1 MSHLFGVSIFHSFII
16 SLYHCII
23 ISFHRCFVYHS
34 VKLKKILFFLF
45 IISNLIQGQSF
56 RSFSN
61 EFLNLG
67 VDAAAFGMGKAV
79 IASSADVNSIYWNP
93 ARLTNV
99 EDIQGAL
106 MHAEYFQ
113 GIGKYDYAAFAKPIN
128 DESTFALAF
137 IRFGV
142 DDILNTT
149 DLIDNQGNINYDK
162 ISLFSAADYAFNVA
176 YARRLPLQ
184 GLDIGINSKIVHRK
198 IGDFASSWGFGIDAA
213 LQFQTKSEWKFG
225 LMVRDITTT
234 FNAWTIDEEEYE
246 KIQNA
251 IPGENQEAPE
261 TLELTKPKMQLG
273 VSKAFEVFRD
283 FNILT
288 EIDLNMR
295 FAETNDIVSTSFVS
309 IDPAAGLQFDYLSMV
324 YLRVG
329 VNNFQYFTEF
339 DGSKTTSL
347 EPNFGVGFRYRGI
360 QVDYAL
366 ANIGAASG
374 TLYSNVFSVKVDI
387 GYFR

>member
-1 MSHLFGVSIFHSFII
+1 MKQFIVIIFFI
-16 SLYHCII
+16 SQ
-23 ISFHRCFVYHS
+23 FVH
-34 VKLKKILFFLF
+34 
-45 IISNLIQGQSF
+45 GQAF

-93 ARLTNV
+93 AGLTKV

-128 DESTFALAF
+128 EESTFALAF

-149 DLIDNQGNINYDK
+149 ELIDSQGNINYNN
-162 ISLFSAADYAFNVA
+162 ISLFSAVDYAFNLA
-176 YARRLPLQ
+176 YARRLPVQ

-198 IGDFASSWGFGIDAA
+198 IGDFASSWGFGLDAA
-213 LQFQTKSEWKFG
+213 LQFETESEWKFG

-234 FNAWTIDEEEYE
+234 FNAWSINEEEFD

-251 IPGENQEAPE
+251 IPGENQAAPE
-261 TLELTKPKMQLG
+261 SLELTKPKMQFG
-273 VSKAFEVFRD
+273 VAKSFIAFRD
-283 FNILT
+283 FTILT
-288 EIDLNMR
+288 ELDLNMR
-295 FAETNDIVSTSFVS
+295 FSETNDILSTSFLS
-309 IDPAAGLQFDYLSMV
+309 IDPGVGLQFDYLKMV
-324 YLRVG
+324 YLRMG

-347 EPNFGVGFRYRGI
+347 EPNFGVGFRYKGI

>member
-1 MSHLFGVSIFHSFII
+1 M
-16 SLYHCII
+16 
-23 ISFHRCFVYHS
+23 
-34 VKLKKILFFLF
+34 KLKKGVFL
-45 IISNLIQGQSF
+45 IVLLSSLSHGQAF

-79 IASSADVNSIYWNP
+79 IASSGDVNSIYWNP
-93 ARLTNV
+93 AGLTKV
-99 EDIQGAL
+99 DDIQGAL

-128 DESTFALAF
+128 DVSTFAVAF

-149 DLIDNQGNINYDK
+149 ELIDSQGNINYDN

-176 YARRLPLQ
+176 YARRLPVQ
-184 GLDIGINSKIVHRK
+184 GLNLGVNTKIVHRK
-198 IGDFASSWGFGIDAA
+198 IGDFASSWGFGIDAS
-213 LQFQTKSEWKFG
+213 LQFQTETEWRFG
-225 LMVRDITTT
+225 VMVRDITTT
-234 FNAWTIDEEEYE
+234 FNAWTIDQEEFD

-261 TLELTKPKMQLG
+261 TLELTKPKVQFG
-273 VSKAFEVFRD
+273 VAKSFVAFRD

-295 FAETNDIVSTSFVS
+295 FSETNDIISSSALS
-309 IDPAAGLQFDYLSMV
+309 IDPGVGLQFDYLKMA

-329 VNNFQYFTEF
+329 VNNFQYFTDFE
-339 DGSKTTSL
+339 GNRSSSV
-347 EPNFGVGFRYRGI
+347 EPNFGVGFRYKGI
-360 QVDYAL
+360 QLDYAL

-374 TLYSNVFSVKVDI
+374 TLYSNIFSIKVDI
-387 GYFR
+387 SYFR

>member
-1 MSHLFGVSIFHSFII
+1 MYHYII
-16 SLYHCII
+16 VSLYHY
-23 ISFHRCFVYHS
+23 FVYHS
-34 VKLKKILFFLF
+34 VPLKKFLFFLF
-45 IISNLIQGQSF
+45 IINNLIYGQAF

-93 ARLTNV
+93 AGLTHV
-99 EDIQGAL
+99 DDIQGAL

-128 DESTFALAF
+128 DESTFAMAF

-149 DLIDNQGNINYDK
+149 ELIDSQGNINYDK

-198 IGDFASSWGFGIDAA
+198 IGDFASSWGFGLDAS
-213 LQFQTKSEWKFG
+213 LQFQTSSEWKFG

-234 FNAWTIDEEEYE
+234 FNAWSIDQEEYD
-246 KIQNA
+246 KIQNS

-261 TLELTKPKMQLG
+261 TLELTKPKVQFG
-273 VSKAFEVFRD
+273 VSKSFTAFRD

-295 FAETNDIVSTSFVS
+295 FAETNDLISTSFIS

-324 YLRVG
+324 FLRVG

-347 EPNFGVGFRYRGI
+347 EPNFGVGFRYKGI

-374 TLYSNVFSVKVDI
+374 TLYSNIFSVKVDI

>member
-1 MSHLFGVSIFHSFII
+1 MYHYQIPIFASK
-16 SLYHCII
+16 LCL
-23 ISFHRCFVYHS
+23 
-34 VKLKKILFFLF
+34 KLKRFLF
-45 IISNLIQGQSF
+45 LLFITSNLAHGQAF

-79 IASSADVNSIYWNP
+79 IASSGDVNSIYWNP
-93 ARLTNV
+93 AGLTQV

-149 DLIDNQGNINYDK
+149 ELIDSQGNINYDN

-184 GLDIGINSKIVHRK
+184 GLDIGINTKIVHRK
-198 IGDFASSWGFGIDAA
+198 IGDFASSWGFGLDAA
-213 LQFQTKSEWKFG
+213 LQFQTASEWKFG
-225 LMVRDITTT
+225 LMLRDITTT
-234 FNAWTIDEEEYE
+234 FNAWSIDEEEFA
-246 KIQNA
+246 KIQNS

-261 TLELTKPKMQLG
+261 TLELTKPKMQFG
-273 VSKAFEVFRD
+273 VSKSFEVFRD
-283 FNILT
+283 FNLLT
-288 EIDLNMR
+288 EIDLNVR
-295 FAETNDIVSTSFVS
+295 FSETNDIISSSFAS

-324 YLRVG
+324 FLRVG

-339 DGSKTTSL
+339 DGSQSTSL
-347 EPNFGVGFRYRGI
+347 EPNFGVGFRYKGI
-360 QVDYAL
+360 QIDYAL

>member
-1 MSHLFGVSIFHSFII
+1 MKLPYICRESPYAPQLLCLLPAPELK
-16 SLYHCII
+16 SL
-23 ISFHRCFVYHS
+23 
-34 VKLKKILFFLF
+34 KLKRIVVIFLLFSGLSF
-45 IISNLIQGQSF
+45 GQAL

-79 IASSADVNSIYWNP
+79 IASSSDVNSIYWNP
-93 ARLTNV
+93 AGLVHV

-128 DESTFALAF
+128 NESTFALSF

-149 DLIDNQGNINYDK
+149 ELIDSQGNINYDN
-162 ISLFSAADYAFNVA
+162 ISKFSAVDYAFNMA
-176 YARRLPLQ
+176 YARRLPLD
-184 GLDIGINSKIVHRK
+184 GLDIGVNGKIVHRR
-198 IGDFASSWGFGIDAA
+198 IGDFASSWGFGLDAA
-213 LQFQTKSEWKFG
+213 LQFQTGNEWRFG

-234 FNAWTIDEEEYE
+234 FNAWSVDQEEFA
-246 KIQNA
+246 KIQDA
-251 IPGENQEAPE
+251 IPGQNEEAPE
-261 TLELTKPKMQLG
+261 SLELTKPKLQLG
-273 VSKAFEVFRD
+273 AGKSFVLFRD
-283 FNILT
+283 FNLLT
-288 EIDLNMR
+288 ELNLNMR
-295 FAETNDIVSTSFVS
+295 FAETNDVLSTSFLS
-309 IDPAAGLQFDYLSMV
+309 IDPGFGFQFDYLNMV
-324 YLRVG
+324 FLRAG
-329 VNNFQYFTEF
+329 VNNMQYFTEF
-339 DGSKTTSL
+339 DDSRSL
-347 EPNFGVGFRYRGI
+347 SVEPNFGVGFRYRGI

-374 TLYSNVFSVKVDI
+374 TLYSNIFSVKVDL

>member
-1 MSHLFGVSIFHSFII
+1 MPIFVANSFLKLKQSVFII
-16 SLYHCII
+16 
-23 ISFHRCFVYHS
+23 
-34 VKLKKILFFLF
+34 LF
-45 IISNLIQGQSF
+45 ICQLSYGQAF

-79 IASSADVNSIYWNP
+79 IASTGDVNSIYWNP
-93 ARLTNV
+93 AGLTKV

-149 DLIDNQGNINYDK
+149 ELIDSQGNINYNN
-162 ISLFSAADYAFNVA
+162 ISLFSAVDYAFNVA
-176 YARRLPLQ
+176 YARRLPVQ

-198 IGDFASSWGFGIDAA
+198 IGDFASSWGFGLDAA
-213 LQFQTKSEWKFG
+213 LQFETESEWKFG

-234 FNAWTIDEEEYE
+234 FNAWSIDQEEYD

-261 TLELTKPKMQLG
+261 SLELTKPKVQFG
-273 VSKAFEVFRD
+273 VSKTFIAFRD

-295 FAETNDIVSTSFVS
+295 FSETNDILSSSFLS
-309 IDPAAGLQFDYLSMV
+309 IDPGVGLQFDYLKMA
-324 YLRVG
+324 YLRLG
-329 VNNFQYFTEF
+329 VNNFQNFTDF
-339 DGSKTTSL
+339 DGAKTTSL
-347 EPNFGVGFRYRGI
+347 EPNFGVGFRYKGI
-360 QVDYAL
+360 QIDYAL

-374 TLYSNVFSVKVDI
+374 TLYSNIFSVKVDI